1 MFFLYY
7 NQRQKQLIITDL
19 KANERDLELLETNQ
33 SVESLVVRS
42 AMYVKT
48 YQCEVINR
56 VEQHVNKRVV
66 NKIKNKN
73 APRYKH
79 TEESKKKISERV
91 SGENNGR
98 YGVVDPEHIKM
109 SKSEKLKFYYQY
121 NVHGKSGYKD
131 SDETKK
137 QKSLNN
143 CNKGGWVWICNRSLG
158 EEKRCKGDIPH
169 GWVRGRIQD
178 HSAGLKRYN
187 ASRTRSSRQQTSKSK
202 SRGVQ

>member
-79 TEESKKKISERV
+79 TKNLRRKYQSVSLAKIMEDTV
-91 SGENNGR
+91 
-98 YGVVDPEHIKM
+98 
-109 SKSEKLKFYYQY
+109 L
-121 NVHGKSGYKD
+121 
-131 SDETKK
+131 
-137 QKSLNN
+137 
-143 CNKGGWVWICNRSLG
+143 
-158 EEKRCKGDIPH
+158 
-169 GWVRGRIQD
+169 
-178 HSAGLKRYN
+178 
-187 ASRTRSSRQQTSKSK
+187 
-202 SRGVQ
+202 